1 MSFISRLR
9 ESSRIR
15 QHQGVW
21 EIAGIYLHLV
31 ISMTTLPGAHNFCLN
46 AGSIFGPGLLNRL
59 RYLAGLFL
67 FVGSTSLMAS
77 DISSCHACHRNE
89 LQGGITHRAHGL
101 GADPQGKQATI
112 SCTSC
117 HGLSDKHAGNP
128 RVKPDRVFVDTGGDN
143 AKSNEACMSCHKTGA
158 MDHWLF
164 SEHHQAGVGC
174 HGCHDIHREIDPVQ
188 SRVDQF
194 NVCTSCHQREA
205 ADQMKFSHHP
215 MAEGHVTCT
224 DCHAPHGG
232 ALGDLVAAT
241 VNDTCYLCHAEKR
254 GPFLFEHEPVQD
266 DCTHCHL
273 PHGSV
278 NDNLLKARQPLLC
291 QQCHIAS
298 RHPGTLYDS
307 GRVAGRDINII
318 GQSCTNCHS
327 QVHGGNQPESST
339 FRR

>member
-1 MSFISRLR
+1 MLS
-9 ESSRIR
+9 
-15 QHQGVW
+15 W
-21 EIAGIYLHLV
+21 
-31 ISMTTLPGAHNFCLN
+31 
-46 AGSIFGPGLLNRL
+46 NRL
-59 RYLAGLFL
+59 QRSAQFLTVVFLLVGSAGL
-67 FVGSTSLMAS
+67 VAS
-77 DISSCHACHRNE
+77 DNSCHACHRSE

-101 GADPQGKQATI
+101 GADPQGKQTTI
-112 SCTSC
+112 GCTAC
-117 HGLSDKHAGNP
+117 HGPSDQHAVNP
-128 RVKPDRVFVDTGGDN
+128 RLKPDRTFAIKEEDSVENDQ
-143 AKSNEACMSCHKTGA
+143 ACLGCHKGGTA
-158 MDHWLF
+158 DHWLF
-164 SEHHQAGVGC
+164 SEHQQAGVGC
-174 HGCHDIHREIDPVQ
+174 HGCHSIHKETDPVQ
-188 SRVDQF
+188 HRTEQF
-194 NVCTSCHQREA
+194 QVCTGCHQREA

-215 MAEGHVTCT
+215 MGEGHVQCT

-232 ALGDLVAAT
+232 AMGNLVAAS

-278 NDNLLKARQPLLC
+278 NDSLLKTRQPLLC

-307 GRVAGRDINII
+307 GRLADRDINII